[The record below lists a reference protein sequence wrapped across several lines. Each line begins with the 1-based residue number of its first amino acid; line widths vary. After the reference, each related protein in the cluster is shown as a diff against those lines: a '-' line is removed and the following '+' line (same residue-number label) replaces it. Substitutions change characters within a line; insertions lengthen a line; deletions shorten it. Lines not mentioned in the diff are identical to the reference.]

1 MYASRPFNRTVM
13 AVVGCVVLVALFMT
27 GWSLWPAGDQS
38 DSLSNDG
45 ASIERTADE
54 RTLSGDDS
62 ATLPAQPEDDGSRS
76 NLLASQQ
83 QAEEPPARDPAP
95 KQQDQAK
102 PASGRSDQPAGN
114 PPAESESTRLLRLG
128 SQEAA
133 QGNSVAARALYTQA
147 MDAAADAAEAGRVR
161 ERAIELA
168 QGLLFSPTVVTGDEY
183 AETYVVKSGDSLVN
197 IAKAYA
203 MTYPLL
209 QQINGI
215 ADPKKLRVGQKL
227 KVIKGPFS
235 AIVTKSQYR
244 IDIYLGDVR
253 STSGA
258 RVLVASYRVGLGQA
272 NSTPVGDWIVRKG
285 GKLSNPAWTNP
296 RTGEQ
301 FSADDPKNPI
311 GEYWLSLEGTD
322 ATTKLI
328 QGMGI
333 HGTID
338 PASIGSQASMGCV
351 RLGDGDVEAVYNLL
365 SEGKSTVLI
374 RD

>member
-1 MYASRPFNRTVM
+1 M
-13 AVVGCVVLVALFMT
+13 
-27 GWSLWPAGDQS
+27 
-38 DSLSNDG
+38 
-45 ASIERTADE
+45 
-54 RTLSGDDS
+54 
-62 ATLPAQPEDDGSRS
+62 
-76 NLLASQQ
+76 
-83 QAEEPPARDPAP
+83 
-95 KQQDQAK
+95 
-102 PASGRSDQPAGN
+102 
-114 PPAESESTRLLRLG
+114 
-128 SQEAA
+128 
-133 QGNSVAARALYTQA
+133 AARALYTQA

-168 QGLLFSPTVVTGDEY
+168 QGLLFSPTVVSGDEY
-183 AETYVVKSGDSLVN
+183 ADTYVVKSGDSLVN

-203 MTYPLL
+203 MSYPLL

-215 ADPKKLRVGQKL
+215 ADPRKLRVGQKL
-227 KVIKGPFS
+227 KVVKGPFS

-301 FSADDPKNPI
+301 FSADDPNNPI

-365 SEGKSTVLI
+365 TEGKSTVII